1 MKAILEFNLPDD
13 NYEHMRAVH
22 CNQAWASLYEIDSLC
37 RNILKHGTDDYKTV
51 EELAQAIR
59 AEAGTALSQMEE

>member
-1 MKAILEFNLPDD
+1 MKATLEFNLPED

-22 CNQAWASLYEIDSLC
+22 CNQAWMSLYEIDSWC
-37 RNILKHGTDDYKTV
+37 RNILKHGGSQYKTV

-59 AEAGTALSQMEE
+59 TEAGNALSQMEE

>member
-13 NYEHMRAVH
+13 NYEHMRAIH
-22 CNQAWASLYEIDSLC
+22 CNQAWMSVYEIDSWC
-37 RNILKHGTDDYKTV
+37 RNILKHGGSQYKTV

-59 AEAGTALSQMEE
+59 TEAGNALSQMEE

>member
-1 MKAILEFNLPDD
+1 MKAILEFNLPIE
-13 NYEHMRAVH
+13 NYEYIRAVH

-37 RNILKHGTDDYKTV
+37 RNILKHGTSDYKTV

-59 AEAGTALSQMEE
+59 TEAGNALIQVEE

>member
-1 MKAILEFNLPDD
+1 MKAILEFNLLED

-37 RNILKHGTDDYKTV
+37 RNILKHGTSDYKTV
-51 EELAQAIR
+51 EQLAQYIR
-59 AEAGTALSQMEE
+59 TEAGNALHQVEE

>member
-22 CNQAWASLYEIDSLC
+22 CNQAWHSLYEIDSLC
-37 RNILKHGTDDYKTV
+37 RNLLKHGDSQYKTI
-51 EELAQAIR
+51 EQLAQAIR
-59 AEAGTALSQMEE
+59 TEAGNALHQVEE

>member
-22 CNQAWASLYEIDSLC
+22 CNQAWHSLYEIDSIC
-37 RNILKHGTDDYKTV
+37 RNLLKYGGDTYKTA
-51 EELAQAIR
+51 EQLAQAIR
-59 AEAGTALSQMEE
+59 AEAGNALHQVEE

>member
-1 MKAILEFNLPDD
+1 MKAILEFNLPED

-37 RNILKHGTDDYKTV
+37 RNILKHGTGDYKTV

-59 AEAGTALSQMEE
+59 IEAGNALNQVEE

>member
-22 CNQAWASLYEIDSLC
+22 CNHAWSALYDIDSML
-37 RNILKHGTDDYKTV
+37 RNLLKHGDSRYKTI
-51 EELAQAIR
+51 EELARAIR
-59 AEAGTALSQMEE
+59 IEAGNALHQVDE

>member
-37 RNILKHGTDDYKTV
+37 RNILKHGDSQYKTV
-51 EELAQAIR
+51 EELAQVIR
-59 AEAGTALSQMEE
+59 TEAGNALSQMEE

>member
-22 CNQAWASLYEIDSLC
+22 CNQAWHSLYEIDSIC
-37 RNILKHGTDDYKTV
+37 RNLLKYGGDTYKTT

-59 AEAGTALSQMEE
+59 TEAGNALHQMEE